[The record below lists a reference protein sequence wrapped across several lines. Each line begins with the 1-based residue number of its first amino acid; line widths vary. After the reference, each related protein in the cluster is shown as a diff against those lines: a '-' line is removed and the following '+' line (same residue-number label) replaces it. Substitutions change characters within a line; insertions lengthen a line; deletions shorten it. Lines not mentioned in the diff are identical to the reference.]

1 MLITGEANES
11 IEIADAATERPL
23 VGAARADVW
32 LSIRVLYHEFS
43 GAIRAWI
50 SAAAV
55 GAISQAIRELERTRA
70 GFARLGGMSPGEL
83 ELTFRIANPR
93 GSLFVEGTIGK
104 IGLHVASLQFG
115 LMELDAGMLADYVKQ
130 LEAI

>member
-1 MLITGEANES
+1 MLITGDANES

-23 VGAARADVW
+23 VGAPRADVW

-43 GAIRAWI
+43 GAIHAWI
-50 SAAAV
+50 WREQWD
-55 GAISQAIRELERTRA
+55 GFLEAIRELERTRT
-70 GFARLGGMSPGEL
+70 GFARLQGMSPGGL

-93 GSLFVEGTIGK
+93 GSLFIEGTIGK

-115 LMELDAGMLADYVKQ
+115 PMELDAGMLADYVKQ